1 MSQSKMGLSHRFLGI
16 NQYSGKLMYLA
27 QGQNGAVSGDQTKD
41 LSIRRS
47 VRFRLETAGT
57 RLTTKPYE
65 FVK

>member
-1 MSQSKMGLSHRFLGI
+1 MSGLSHRFLGI

-47 VRFRLETAGT
+47 V
-57 RLTTKPYE
+57 TTPPPVVE
-65 FVK
+65 ATVRNIFGNEAQ